1 MLLYQKIKIILFEA
15 EMLVGIRKQI
25 SKCFGQKIYLVV
37 CTERHSFFVL
47 RGKLLSF
54 HEIQAAS
61 ENMHHL
67 IFKKHHAKLQYHYT
81 RPTTVFIFIELCE
94 NYTRLLKSKLNQY
107 HTIQPE

>member
-25 SKCFGQKIYLVV
+25 SKCFGQKNLSCSLYRTSQFL
-37 CTERHSFFVL
+37 CTAWKAS
-47 RGKLLSF
+47 LSF

-67 IFKKHHAKLQYHYT
+67 I
-81 RPTTVFIFIELCE
+81 
-94 NYTRLLKSKLNQY
+94 
-107 HTIQPE
+107 

>member
-47 RGKLLSF
+47 RGKLLF
-54 HEIQAAS
+54 LF
-61 ENMHHL
+61 MK
-67 IFKKHHAKLQYHYT
+67 FKQHQK
-81 RPTTVFIFIELCE
+81 IC
-94 NYTRLLKSKLNQY
+94 
-107 HTIQPE
+107 TI

>member
-37 CTERHSFFVL
+37 CTERQFLCTAWKAS
-47 RGKLLSF
+47 LSF

-67 IFKKHHAKLQYHYT
+67 I
-81 RPTTVFIFIELCE
+81 
-94 NYTRLLKSKLNQY
+94 
-107 HTIQPE
+107 